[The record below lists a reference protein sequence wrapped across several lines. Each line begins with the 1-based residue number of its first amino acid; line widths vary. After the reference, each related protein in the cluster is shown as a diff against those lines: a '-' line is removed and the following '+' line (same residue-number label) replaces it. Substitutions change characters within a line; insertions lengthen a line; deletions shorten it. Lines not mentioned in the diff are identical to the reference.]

1 MKYYTYILFSQK
13 LQRYYI
19 GSTQDVKERL
29 NKHLS
34 SKTGFTSKAK
44 DWNIKYVEEFDT
56 RREAIKRE
64 SQIKKWKSSLMIE
77 KLIGA

>member
-29 NKHLS
+29 NKHLA